1 MKNLKLSYEI
11 SSKIELNTE
20 DEVLRFAAVD
30 IERNRLFFASSA
42 DNIYTISLSSM
53 QQVLSFELI
62 QCKCGQNDNCSSK
75 SSPIT
80 RVDPVDLEPG
90 DFITTLDYLMEKE
103 ALIIGTSYGLIL
115 LYTVDDDTTEM
126 VGRVEGGVKC
136 ISPSPDGDLLAIVTG
151 LRQILVM
158 THDWDVLYER
168 ELDDQTEGIDVG
180 ISADSTFS
188 SNYIH
193 DSPISWRGDGKYFAT
208 ISNIQNSS
216 PILKSLKV
224 WERDSGALHSIS
236 EPKAFMGTVL
246 DWIPSGAK
254 LAAVLDRKEQMQSP
268 AIVFIERNG
277 LERSSF
283 AINEE
288 ANAVIEILKW
298 NCNSDLLA
306 SLVRR
311 DSHDLLKIWFL
322 SNNHWYL
329 KQEIR
334 YPRENGVKFMWDPV
348 KPLQLISWTL
358 DGQLTTFN
366 FIWVTAVMD
375 NSTALI
381 IDDSKVLITPLSLS
395 LIPPPMCLF
404 NLKLP
409 CAVQSIAFCSRSCK
423 NYLAASLSDGSLSV
437 SELPPFD
444 TWEELEDKEFCVETC
459 TSDMQLGPLVH
470 LAWLDS
476 HVLVGISEFCP
487 SMEGKLGYCLLEME
501 LTCSEDHDPG
511 SINGSGWNVRVFNKI
526 YLEGIVIGL
535 VANTMSGSS
544 AYIQFDGGKVSEY
557 ISMVGGSKVVPF
569 LNHENMCFST
579 SCPWMDLAL
588 VKSSGPQNAL
598 LFGLDENSKLHANG
612 NILCNNCSSYALY
625 SNSGDRLTTHLVLV
639 TKQDLLYVVDI
650 HDVLHGDVGP
660 QYYNFLPVIRRRGEE
675 DQKIYINVWER
686 GAKIVGV
693 LHGDDSAVILQAP
706 RGNLECVYPRKLV
719 LTSIVNALVHKRFKD
734 ALLMVRRHRID
745 FNIIVDYCGWNA
757 FLQSAEEFIKQVN
770 NLSYV
775 TEFVC
780 SVKSENIFHSLYK
793 SYTSLLS
800 PSLKESKDVAIG
812 ELSDTNDLRK
822 VTSVLLAV
830 RKALEEGVV
839 ESPGRELCILTTL
852 ARSYPPA
859 LEEALQR
866 IKLIRE
872 LELSSSDDAKRIQ
885 FPSAEES
892 LKHLLWLCDSEA
904 VFEAALGLYDLNLSA
919 MVALNSQKDPKEF
932 LPFLQDLQRMPIL
945 IMKFTIDLKLHRYE
959 KALHHIVS
967 AGDAYFDDCMNL
979 IKKYPQLFPVALQLI
994 NDSVKRRQVL
1004 EAWGDH
1010 LSFTKSFEDAAT
1022 TYLCC
1027 GCLDKALKAYRE
1039 SGNWGGVLT
1048 IAGLIKLGKEEVV
1061 QLAHELCEEL
1071 HALGK
1076 SGDAAKIAL
1085 EYCGD
1090 VNAGINLLVSAREW
1104 DEALRIAFLHKRDDL
1119 ISEVTTSSLECAN
1132 VLISETNEGLEKVGK
1147 YSARYLAVRQRRLL
1161 LAAKLQSE
1169 EHSVNDLDDETASET
1184 SSNFSGMSAYSRG
1197 SRKGTASISSTAST
1211 KARDMRRQRK
1221 KGKIRAGSPDEEIA
1235 LVEHLKGMSVTAGAK
1250 RELKSLLTCLVML
1263 GKEDIARKLQQV
1275 SESFQLSQMA
1285 AIKLAE
1291 DSIASNAVDERVYNL
1306 EHYIA
1311 KMRELQCSDFY
1322 SWKLKVLV

>member
-180 ISADSTFS
+180 ISADSTFL

-246 DWIPSGAK
+246 DWMPSGAK

-358 DGQLTTFN
+358 DGQLTIFN

-404 NLKLP
+404 NLKFP

-557 ISMVGGSKVVPF
+557 MSMVGGSKVVPF
-569 LNHENMCFST
+569 LNHENIA
-579 SCPWMDLAL
+579 LAHRMHYFL
-588 VKSSGPQNAL
+588 
-598 LFGLDENSKLHANG
+598 GLMRTASFMLMG
-612 NILCNNCSSYALY
+612 IYNC
-625 SNSGDRLTTHLVLV
+625 RILV

-660 QYYNFLPVIRRRGEE
+660 QYDNFLPVTRRRGEE

-706 RGNLECVYPRKLV
+706 RGNLECKLH
-719 LTSIVNALVHKRFKD
+719 LEIIPHCHTTKLKM
-734 ALLMVRRHRID
+734 LLMVRRHRID
-745 FNIIVDYCGWNA
+745 FNIIVDYCVCQEA
-757 FLQSAEEFIKQVN
+757 TAN

-812 ELSDTNDLRK
+812 ELSDTNDLHK

-1197 SRKGTASISSTAST
+1197 STAST

-1235 LVEHLKGMSVTAGAK
+1235 LVEHLTGMSVTAGAK

-1311 KMRELQCSDFY
+1311 KMRELQCSDFD
-1322 SWKLKVLV
+1322 SWKLKVL